1 MQVDSNL
8 PVPSQ
13 SDAKRCGHSS
23 PRGQS
28 PAGGPGWR
36 RCRVQGTIPAFFT
49 LTIPNEVE
57 VKSPQIRRNSLWINS
72 HEIEPLRSATSAER
86 SYLFAEAS
94 ATVAE
99 RSYLLPEASARIA
112 ECSYLSADASAIVA
126 ERSSLLAEA
135 SAMNGERSSLVAEA
149 SAKNDE
155 ASAIGHEGSCM
166 IPARSPGSHEA
177 SAPGRRRSNRR
188 FNQRCA
194 GTSTNR

>member
-57 VKSPQIRRNSLWINS
+57 VKSPRIRRNSLWINS
-72 HEIEPLRSATSAER
+72 QEIEPLRSATSAER
-86 SYLFAEAS
+86 SYLLPEAS
-94 ATVAE
+94 AMIAE
-99 RSYLLPEASARIA
+99 RSYLSA
-112 ECSYLSADASAIVA
+112 EASAIVA
-126 ERSSLLAEA
+126 ERSSLLPEA

-149 SAKNDE
+149 SATDDE

-166 IPARSPGSHEA
+166 IPARSLGSHEA
-177 SAPGRRRSNRR
+177 SALGRRRSNRR

>member
-86 SYLFAEAS
+86 SYLSAE
-94 ATVAE
+94 
-99 RSYLLPEASARIA
+99 
-112 ECSYLSADASAIVA
+112 ASAIVA
-126 ERSSLLAEA
+126 ERSSLLPEA

-149 SAKNDE
+149 SATDDE
-155 ASAIGHEGSCM
+155 ASAIRHEGSCM

-177 SAPGRRRSNRR
+177 SALGRRRSNRR